1 MAASCSTP
9 SARTSAK
16 RARRQTQRAESL
28 SGSIRQFLTPEVW
41 KQARQAACAA
51 GCRHDLRWT
60 LQPLILIWAMMT
72 WCAAPTDAER
82 FVTARTFYV
91 SVHCPKRKRPGKHF
105 VGFYEAVQRLPL
117 TVWWA
122 VEAAVR
128 RQLYRILADRMLVDG
143 WTPFGC
149 DGTRLECPR
158 TAPLEDD
165 LGQASKRG
173 SAPMLWIT
181 ALVSLRTGVL
191 WSWRLGTA
199 KASERQHL
207 LDLLEDLPRAAL
219 ASILLVCDAG
229 YVSYELLRTLLG
241 QECSFLIRL
250 SSQAQLYS
258 EEGVEVSRFVE
269 GQFWYWTDRAEKADK
284 PPLRVRVIRVASPKR
299 KNDVWLVTNVLDASR
314 FTAELAAR
322 LYRMRWES
330 ECFFKTYKRVVKDIR
345 LVSRTTATV
354 VREAEG
360 SLLACQL
367 LLAQGASA
375 LKVGGAR
382 SGRDA
387 DKCSAAGVLREIRR
401 EFAACAEPLPK
412 TSFARRLHKCG
423 RDRGARTSVKVRKEH
438 PRRKKHQMPAPP
450 RLKVLDDERRSR
462 IKGLC
467 LKDEAA

>member
-1 MAASCSTP
+1 MAAPCSCP
-9 SARTSAK
+9 SARASAK
-16 RARRQTQRAESL
+16 KTRRQTQRAESL
-28 SGSIRQFLTPEVW
+28 SASIRQFLTPELW
-41 KQARQAACAA
+41 KQARQAARAA
-51 GCRHDLRWT
+51 GCRNDFRWM
-60 LQPLILIWAMMT
+60 LQPLILIWALMT
-72 WCAAPTDAER
+72 WCTAPTDAER
-82 FVTARTFYV
+82 FVTARAF
-91 SVHCPKRKRPGKHF
+91 SVRVHGPKRKRPGKHF
-105 VGFYEAVQRLPL
+105 VGFDAAVQRLPL

-122 VEAAVR
+122 VAAAL
-128 RQLYRILADRMLVDG
+128 RQQIFRVLADRMVVDG
-143 WTPFGC
+143 WTAFGC

-158 TAPLEDD
+158 TAQLEDD
-165 LGQASKRG
+165 LGQASKPG
-173 SAPMLWIT
+173 SAPRLWIT

-219 ASILLVCDAG
+219 ASILRVCDAG
-229 YVSYELLRTLLG
+229 YVSSELLRTLLS

-258 EEGVEVSRFVE
+258 EEGIEVSRFVA
-269 GQFWYWTDRAEKADK
+269 GQFWYWTDKAEKANK
-284 PPLRVRVIRVASPKR
+284 PALRVRVIRVASPKR
-299 KNDVWLVTNVLDASR
+299 KNDVWLVTNVLDASQL
-314 FTAELAAR
+314 TAESAAR

-330 ECFFKTYKRVVKDIR
+330 ECFFKSYKRVVKDIR
-345 LVSRTTATV
+345 LASRTTAMG

-387 DKCSAAGVLREIRR
+387 DKCSAAGVLREVRR
-401 EFAACAEPLPK
+401 EFAGCAEPLPK
-412 TSFARRLHKCG
+412 RSFARRLHGCG
-423 RDRGARTSVKVRKEH
+423 RDRGTRISVKVRKEH

-462 IKGLC
+462 IQGLC
-467 LKDEAA
+467 LKDDAA